1 MIGGRYAMKIHFQKK
16 FSKRPPPAVIVA
28 IVKNENFYQKLET
41 YGTALSNKTTS
52 FRIKKTELLES
63 INFDQKVKK
72 GDLIAKLKTG
82 NITAPFSGILGKRG
96 ISESTLGSGNSI
108 ILTLDDTSI
117 IFSDLKIP
125 EIYAGIIKKGLSI
138 EAKFAAYKNKIYR
151 GNIESVASRIDAQ
164 TRSILTRVK
173 IKNEN
178 SELIPGSLLEIQI
191 KYNERYSLSIP
202 DTSVIHEGN
211 KKFVYKVLENNTVQ
225 KIELLESIN
234 FDQRVKKGDL
244 IAKLKTRNIVAPF
257 SGILGK
263 RGISEST
270 LGSGNS
276 IILTLDDTSII
287 FSDLKIPEIY
297 AGIIKKGLPIEAKF
311 AAYKNKI
318 YRGNIESVASRIDAQ
333 TRSILTRVKIKNEN
347 SELIPGSLLEIQI
360 KYNERDSLS
369 IPDTGVIYEGDKKF
383 AYKVLEN
390 NTVQKIEITTGT
402 RNKGKIELLSGL
414 VNGNKIVAEGLTK
427 VRPRI
432 KIKPIIKPK

>member
-1 MIGGRYAMKIHFQKK
+1 MKIHFQKK
-16 FSKRPPPAVIVA
+16 FGKRPPPAVIVA

-63 INFDQKVKK
+63 ISFDQKVKK
-72 GDLIAKLKTG
+72 GDIIAKLKTG
-82 NITAPFSGILGKRG
+82 NII
-96 ISESTLGSGNSI
+96 
-108 ILTLDDTSI
+108 
-117 IFSDLKIP
+117 
-125 EIYAGIIKKGLSI
+125 
-138 EAKFAAYKNKIYR
+138 
-151 GNIESVASRIDAQ
+151 
-164 TRSILTRVK
+164 
-173 IKNEN
+173 
-178 SELIPGSLLEIQI
+178 
-191 KYNERYSLSIP
+191 
-202 DTSVIHEGN
+202 
-211 KKFVYKVLENNTVQ
+211 
-225 KIELLESIN
+225 
-234 FDQRVKKGDL
+234 
-244 IAKLKTRNIVAPF
+244 APF

-318 YRGNIESVASRIDAQ
+318 YRGNIESIASRIDAQ
-333 TRSILTRVKIKNEN
+333 TRSILTRVKIENEN
-347 SELIPGSLLEIQI
+347 SELIPGSFLEIQI

-383 AYKVLEN
+383 VYKVLEN
-390 NTVQKIEITTGT
+390 NTVQKIEVTTGT

-414 VNGNKIVAEGLTK
+414 VNGNKVVAEGLTK

-432 KIKPIIKPK
+432 KIKPIIKPKWKLQLNKPCS

>member
-1 MIGGRYAMKIHFQKK
+1 MKRSTKITTVIIIFFIIIAAVIGGRYATKIHFKKK
-16 FSKRPPPAVIVA
+16 FGKRPPPAVIVA
-28 IVKNENFYQKLET
+28 TVKNENFYQKLET

-52 FRIKKTELLES
+52 FRIKKTELLKP
-63 INFDQKVKK
+63 INFNQK
-72 GDLIAKLKTG
+72 
-82 NITAPFSGILGKRG
+82 
-96 ISESTLGSGNSI
+96 
-108 ILTLDDTSI
+108 
-117 IFSDLKIP
+117 
-125 EIYAGIIKKGLSI
+125 
-138 EAKFAAYKNKIYR
+138 
-151 GNIESVASRIDAQ
+151 
-164 TRSILTRVK
+164 
-173 IKNEN
+173 
-178 SELIPGSLLEIQI
+178 
-191 KYNERYSLSIP
+191 
-202 DTSVIHEGN
+202 
-211 KKFVYKVLENNTVQ
+211 
-225 KIELLESIN
+225 
-234 FDQRVKKGDL
+234 VKKGDL

-369 IPDTGVIYEGDKKF
+369 IPDTSVIYEGDKKF
-383 AYKVLEN
+383 VYKVLEN

-414 VNGNKIVAEGLTK
+414 VNRNKVVAEGLTK

>member
-1 MIGGRYAMKIHFQKK
+1 MKRSTKITTIIIIFFIIIAAVIGGRYAMKIHFQKK
-16 FSKRPPPAVIVA
+16 FGKRPPPAVIVA

-63 INFDQKVKK
+63 ISFDQKVKK
-72 GDLIAKLKTG
+72 GDIIAKLKTG
-82 NITAPFSGILGKRG
+82 NII
-96 ISESTLGSGNSI
+96 
-108 ILTLDDTSI
+108 
-117 IFSDLKIP
+117 
-125 EIYAGIIKKGLSI
+125 
-138 EAKFAAYKNKIYR
+138 
-151 GNIESVASRIDAQ
+151 
-164 TRSILTRVK
+164 
-173 IKNEN
+173 
-178 SELIPGSLLEIQI
+178 
-191 KYNERYSLSIP
+191 
-202 DTSVIHEGN
+202 
-211 KKFVYKVLENNTVQ
+211 
-225 KIELLESIN
+225 
-234 FDQRVKKGDL
+234 
-244 IAKLKTRNIVAPF
+244 APF

-318 YRGNIESVASRIDAQ
+318 YRGNIESIASRIDAQ
-333 TRSILTRVKIKNEN
+333 TRSILTRVKIENEN

-383 AYKVLEN
+383 VYKVLEN
-390 NTVQKIEITTGT
+390 NTVQKIEVTTGT

-414 VNGNKIVAEGLTK
+414 VNGNKVVAEGLTK

>member
-1 MIGGRYAMKIHFQKK
+1 MKRSTKITTVIIIFFIIIAAVIGGRYATKIHFKKK
-16 FSKRPPPAVIVA
+16 FGKRPPPAVIVA
-28 IVKNENFYQKLET
+28 TVKNENFYQKLET

-52 FRIKKTELLES
+52 FRIKKTELLKP
-63 INFDQKVKK
+63 INFNQK
-72 GDLIAKLKTG
+72 
-82 NITAPFSGILGKRG
+82 
-96 ISESTLGSGNSI
+96 
-108 ILTLDDTSI
+108 
-117 IFSDLKIP
+117 
-125 EIYAGIIKKGLSI
+125 
-138 EAKFAAYKNKIYR
+138 
-151 GNIESVASRIDAQ
+151 
-164 TRSILTRVK
+164 
-173 IKNEN
+173 
-178 SELIPGSLLEIQI
+178 
-191 KYNERYSLSIP
+191 
-202 DTSVIHEGN
+202 
-211 KKFVYKVLENNTVQ
+211 
-225 KIELLESIN
+225 
-234 FDQRVKKGDL
+234 VKKGDL

-360 KYNERDSLS
+360 KYNERYSLS
-369 IPDTGVIYEGDKKF
+369 IPDTSVIHEGNKKF
-383 AYKVLEN
+383 IYKVLEN
-390 NTVQKIEITTGT
+390 NTVQKIEVTTGT

-414 VNGNKIVAEGLTK
+414 VNRNKVVAEGLTK

>member
-1 MIGGRYAMKIHFQKK
+1 MKRSTKITTIIIIFFIIIAAVIGGRYAMKIHFQKK
-16 FSKRPPPAVIVA
+16 FGKRPPPAVIVA

-63 INFDQKVKK
+63 ISFDQKVKK
-72 GDLIAKLKTG
+72 GDIIAKLKTG
-82 NITAPFSGILGKRG
+82 NII
-96 ISESTLGSGNSI
+96 
-108 ILTLDDTSI
+108 
-117 IFSDLKIP
+117 
-125 EIYAGIIKKGLSI
+125 
-138 EAKFAAYKNKIYR
+138 
-151 GNIESVASRIDAQ
+151 
-164 TRSILTRVK
+164 
-173 IKNEN
+173 
-178 SELIPGSLLEIQI
+178 
-191 KYNERYSLSIP
+191 
-202 DTSVIHEGN
+202 
-211 KKFVYKVLENNTVQ
+211 
-225 KIELLESIN
+225 
-234 FDQRVKKGDL
+234 
-244 IAKLKTRNIVAPF
+244 APF

-333 TRSILTRVKIKNEN
+333 TRSILTRVKIENEN

-383 AYKVLEN
+383 VYKVLEN
-390 NTVQKIEITTGT
+390 NTVQKIEVTTGT

-414 VNGNKIVAEGLTK
+414 VNGNKVVAEGLTK

>member
-1 MIGGRYAMKIHFQKK
+1 MKRSTKITTVIIIFFIIIAAVIGGRYATKIHFKKK
-16 FSKRPPPAVIVA
+16 FGKRPPPAVIVA
-28 IVKNENFYQKLET
+28 TVKNENFYQKLET

-52 FRIKKTELLES
+52 FRIKKTELLKS
-63 INFDQKVKK
+63 INFNQKVKK
-72 GDLIAKLKTG
+72 GDLIAKLKT
-82 NITAPFSGILGKRG
+82 
-96 ISESTLGSGNSI
+96 E
-108 ILTLDDTSI
+108 
-117 IFSDLKIP
+117 
-125 EIYAGIIKKGLSI
+125 
-138 EAKFAAYKNKIYR
+138 
-151 GNIESVASRIDAQ
+151 
-164 TRSILTRVK
+164 
-173 IKNEN
+173 
-178 SELIPGSLLEIQI
+178 
-191 KYNERYSLSIP
+191 
-202 DTSVIHEGN
+202 
-211 KKFVYKVLENNTVQ
+211 
-225 KIELLESIN
+225 
-234 FDQRVKKGDL
+234 
-244 IAKLKTRNIVAPF
+244 NIVAPF

-347 SELIPGSLLEIQI
+347 SELIPGSFLEIQI

-383 AYKVLEN
+383 VYKILEN
-390 NTVQKIEITTGT
+390 NTVQKIEVTTGT

-414 VNGNKIVAEGLTK
+414 VNGNKVVAEGLTK

>member
-1 MIGGRYAMKIHFQKK
+1 MKRSTKITTVIIIFFIIIAAVIGGRYATKIHFKKK
-16 FSKRPPPAVIVA
+16 FGKRPPPAVIVA
-28 IVKNENFYQKLET
+28 TVKNENFYQKLET

-52 FRIKKTELLES
+52 FRIKKTELLKP
-63 INFDQKVKK
+63 INFNQK
-72 GDLIAKLKTG
+72 
-82 NITAPFSGILGKRG
+82 
-96 ISESTLGSGNSI
+96 
-108 ILTLDDTSI
+108 
-117 IFSDLKIP
+117 
-125 EIYAGIIKKGLSI
+125 
-138 EAKFAAYKNKIYR
+138 
-151 GNIESVASRIDAQ
+151 
-164 TRSILTRVK
+164 
-173 IKNEN
+173 
-178 SELIPGSLLEIQI
+178 
-191 KYNERYSLSIP
+191 
-202 DTSVIHEGN
+202 
-211 KKFVYKVLENNTVQ
+211 
-225 KIELLESIN
+225 
-234 FDQRVKKGDL
+234 VKKGDL

-383 AYKVLEN
+383 VYKVLEN
-390 NTVQKIEITTGT
+390 NTVQKIEVTTGT

-414 VNGNKIVAEGLTK
+414 VNGNKVVAEGLTK

>member
-1 MIGGRYAMKIHFQKK
+1 MKRSTKITTIIIIFFIIIAAVIGGRYAMKIHFQKK
-16 FSKRPPPAVIVA
+16 FGKRPPPAVIVA

-63 INFDQKVKK
+63 INFDQRVKK

-82 NITAPFSGILGKRG
+82 
-96 ISESTLGSGNSI
+96 
-108 ILTLDDTSI
+108 
-117 IFSDLKIP
+117 
-125 EIYAGIIKKGLSI
+125 
-138 EAKFAAYKNKIYR
+138 
-151 GNIESVASRIDAQ
+151 
-164 TRSILTRVK
+164 
-173 IKNEN
+173 
-178 SELIPGSLLEIQI
+178 
-191 KYNERYSLSIP
+191 
-202 DTSVIHEGN
+202 
-211 KKFVYKVLENNTVQ
+211 
-225 KIELLESIN
+225 
-234 FDQRVKKGDL
+234 
-244 IAKLKTRNIVAPF
+244 NIVAPF

-318 YRGNIESVASRIDAQ
+318 YRGNIESIASRIDAQ
-333 TRSILTRVKIKNEN
+333 TRSILTRVKIENEN

-383 AYKVLEN
+383 VYKVLEN
-390 NTVQKIEITTGT
+390 NTVQKIEVTTGT

-414 VNGNKIVAEGLTK
+414 VNGNKVVAEGLTK

>member
-1 MIGGRYAMKIHFQKK
+1 MKRSTKITTIIIIFFIVIAVVIGGRYAMKIHFQKK
-16 FSKRPPPAVIVA
+16 FGKRSPPAVIVA

-82 NITAPFSGILGKRG
+82 NIIAPFSGILGKRG

-151 GNIESVASRIDAQ
+151 GNIESVASHIDAQ
-164 TRSILTRVK
+164 TRSML
-173 IKNEN
+173 
-178 SELIPGSLLEIQI
+178 
-191 KYNERYSLSIP
+191 
-202 DTSVIHEGN
+202 
-211 KKFVYKVLENNTVQ
+211 
-225 KIELLESIN
+225 
-234 FDQRVKKGDL
+234 
-244 IAKLKTRNIVAPF
+244 A
-257 SGILGK
+257 
-263 RGISEST
+263 
-270 LGSGNS
+270 
-276 IILTLDDTSII
+276 
-287 FSDLKIPEIY
+287 
-297 AGIIKKGLPIEAKF
+297 
-311 AAYKNKI
+311 
-318 YRGNIESVASRIDAQ
+318 
-333 TRSILTRVKIKNEN
+333 RVKIKNEN

-383 AYKVLEN
+383 VYKVLEN
-390 NTVQKIEITTGT
+390 NAVQKIEVTTGT

-414 VNGNKIVAEGLTK
+414 VNGNKVVAEGLTK

>member
-1 MIGGRYAMKIHFQKK
+1 MKRSTKITTIIIIFFIIIAAVIGGRYAMKIHFQKK
-16 FSKRPPPAVIVA
+16 FGKRPPPAVIVA

-72 GDLIAKLKTG
+72 GDIIAKLKTG
-82 NITAPFSGILGKRG
+82 NVIAPFSGMLGKRG

-125 EIYAGIIKKGLSI
+125 EVYAGIIKKGLSI

-151 GNIESVASRIDAQ
+151 GNIESIASRIDAQ

-173 IKNEN
+173 IENKN
-178 SELIPGSLLEIQI
+178 SELIPGS
-191 KYNERYSLSIP
+191 
-202 DTSVIHEGN
+202 
-211 KKFVYKVLENNTVQ
+211 F
-225 KIELLESIN
+225 
-234 FDQRVKKGDL
+234 
-244 IAKLKTRNIVAPF
+244 
-257 SGILGK
+257 
-263 RGISEST
+263 
-270 LGSGNS
+270 
-276 IILTLDDTSII
+276 
-287 FSDLKIPEIY
+287 
-297 AGIIKKGLPIEAKF
+297 
-311 AAYKNKI
+311 
-318 YRGNIESVASRIDAQ
+318 
-333 TRSILTRVKIKNEN
+333 
-347 SELIPGSLLEIQI
+347 LEIQI

-383 AYKVLEN
+383 VYKVLEN
-390 NTVQKIEITTGT
+390 NTVQKIEVTTGS

-414 VNGNKIVAEGLTK
+414 VNGNKVVAEGLTK

>member
-1 MIGGRYAMKIHFQKK
+1 MKRSTKITTVIIIFFIIIAAVIGGRYAMKIHFQKK
-16 FSKRPPPAVIVA
+16 FGKRPPPAVIVA
-28 IVKNENFYQKLET
+28 TVKNENFYQKLET

-52 FRIKKTELLES
+52 FRIKKIELLES

-125 EIYAGIIKKGLSI
+125 EVYAGIIKKGLSI

-164 TRSILTRVK
+164 TRSM
-173 IKNEN
+173 
-178 SELIPGSLLEIQI
+178 
-191 KYNERYSLSIP
+191 
-202 DTSVIHEGN
+202 
-211 KKFVYKVLENNTVQ
+211 
-225 KIELLESIN
+225 
-234 FDQRVKKGDL
+234 
-244 IAKLKTRNIVAPF
+244 
-257 SGILGK
+257 
-263 RGISEST
+263 
-270 LGSGNS
+270 
-276 IILTLDDTSII
+276 
-287 FSDLKIPEIY
+287 
-297 AGIIKKGLPIEAKF
+297 
-311 AAYKNKI
+311 
-318 YRGNIESVASRIDAQ
+318 
-333 TRSILTRVKIKNEN
+333 LTRVKIKNEN

-369 IPDTGVIYEGDKKF
+369 IPDTSVIYEGNKKF
-383 AYKVLEN
+383 VYKVLEN
-390 NTVQKIEITTGT
+390 NTVQKIEVTTGT

-414 VNGNKIVAEGLTK
+414 VNRNKVVAEGLTK

>member
-1 MIGGRYAMKIHFQKK
+1 MKIHFQKK
-16 FSKRPPPAVIVA
+16 FGKRPPPAVIVA
-28 IVKNENFYQKLET
+28 TVKNENFYQKLET

-52 FRIKKTELLES
+52 FRIKKTELLKS
-63 INFDQKVKK
+63 INFNQKVKK

-82 NITAPFSGILGKRG
+82 
-96 ISESTLGSGNSI
+96 
-108 ILTLDDTSI
+108 
-117 IFSDLKIP
+117 
-125 EIYAGIIKKGLSI
+125 
-138 EAKFAAYKNKIYR
+138 
-151 GNIESVASRIDAQ
+151 
-164 TRSILTRVK
+164 
-173 IKNEN
+173 
-178 SELIPGSLLEIQI
+178 
-191 KYNERYSLSIP
+191 
-202 DTSVIHEGN
+202 
-211 KKFVYKVLENNTVQ
+211 
-225 KIELLESIN
+225 
-234 FDQRVKKGDL
+234 
-244 IAKLKTRNIVAPF
+244 NIVAPF

-318 YRGNIESVASRIDAQ
+318 YGGNIESVASRIDAQ

-369 IPDTGVIYEGDKKF
+369 IPDTSVIHEGNKKF
-383 AYKVLEN
+383 VYKVLEN
-390 NTVQKIEITTGT
+390 NTVQKIEVTTGI

-414 VNGNKIVAEGLTK
+414 VNGNKVVAEGLTK

-432 KIKPIIKPK
+432 KIKPIIKPKWKYQLNKLCS

>member
-1 MIGGRYAMKIHFQKK
+1 MKRSTKITTIIIIFFIIIAAVIGGRYAMKIHFQKK
-16 FSKRPPPAVIVA
+16 FGKRPPPAVIVA
-28 IVKNENFYQKLET
+28 TVKDENFYQKIET

-63 INFDQKVKK
+63 INFDRKVKK

-82 NITAPFSGILGKRG
+82 NIIAPFSGILGKRG

-108 ILTLDDTSI
+108 ILTLDDTS
-117 IFSDLKIP
+117 
-125 EIYAGIIKKGLSI
+125 A
-138 EAKFAAYKNKIYR
+138 
-151 GNIESVASRIDAQ
+151 
-164 TRSILTRVK
+164 
-173 IKNEN
+173 
-178 SELIPGSLLEIQI
+178 
-191 KYNERYSLSIP
+191 
-202 DTSVIHEGN
+202 
-211 KKFVYKVLENNTVQ
+211 
-225 KIELLESIN
+225 
-234 FDQRVKKGDL
+234 
-244 IAKLKTRNIVAPF
+244 
-257 SGILGK
+257 
-263 RGISEST
+263 
-270 LGSGNS
+270 
-276 IILTLDDTSII
+276 I

-333 TRSILTRVKIKNEN
+333 TRSILIRVKIENEN

-383 AYKVLEN
+383 VYKVLEN
-390 NTVQKIEITTGT
+390 NTVQKIEVTTGT

-414 VNGNKIVAEGLTK
+414 VNGNKVVAEGLTK

>member
-1 MIGGRYAMKIHFQKK
+1 MKRSTKITTIIIIFFIIIAAVIGGRYAMKIHFQKK
-16 FSKRPPPAVIVA
+16 FGKRPPPAVIVA

-63 INFDQKVKK
+63 ISFDQKVKK
-72 GDLIAKLKTG
+72 GDIIAKLKTG
-82 NITAPFSGILGKRG
+82 NII
-96 ISESTLGSGNSI
+96 
-108 ILTLDDTSI
+108 
-117 IFSDLKIP
+117 
-125 EIYAGIIKKGLSI
+125 
-138 EAKFAAYKNKIYR
+138 
-151 GNIESVASRIDAQ
+151 
-164 TRSILTRVK
+164 
-173 IKNEN
+173 
-178 SELIPGSLLEIQI
+178 
-191 KYNERYSLSIP
+191 
-202 DTSVIHEGN
+202 
-211 KKFVYKVLENNTVQ
+211 
-225 KIELLESIN
+225 
-234 FDQRVKKGDL
+234 
-244 IAKLKTRNIVAPF
+244 APF

-318 YRGNIESVASRIDAQ
+318 YRGNIESIASRIDAQ
-333 TRSILTRVKIKNEN
+333 TRSILTRVKIENEN

-360 KYNERDSLS
+360 KYNERNSLS

-383 AYKVLEN
+383 VYKVLEN
-390 NTVQKIEITTGT
+390 NTVQKIEVTTGT

-414 VNGNKIVAEGLTK
+414 VNGNKVVAEGLTK

>member
-1 MIGGRYAMKIHFQKK
+1 MKRSTKITTTIIIFFTIIAVIIGGRYAMKIHFQKK
-16 FSKRPPPAVIVA
+16 FGKRPPPAVIVA
-28 IVKNENFYQKLET
+28 TVKNENFFQKLET
-41 YGTALSNKTTS
+41 YGTALSNKTNS
-52 FRIKKTELLES
+52 FRIKKTELFEP
-63 INFDQKVKK
+63 INFNRKVKK

-82 NITAPFSGILGKRG
+82 NIIAPFSGILGKRG
-96 ISESTLGSGNSI
+96 ISESS
-108 ILTLDDTSI
+108 
-117 IFSDLKIP
+117 
-125 EIYAGIIKKGLSI
+125 
-138 EAKFAAYKNKIYR
+138 
-151 GNIESVASRIDAQ
+151 
-164 TRSILTRVK
+164 
-173 IKNEN
+173 
-178 SELIPGSLLEIQI
+178 
-191 KYNERYSLSIP
+191 
-202 DTSVIHEGN
+202 
-211 KKFVYKVLENNTVQ
+211 
-225 KIELLESIN
+225 
-234 FDQRVKKGDL
+234 
-244 IAKLKTRNIVAPF
+244 
-257 SGILGK
+257 
-263 RGISEST
+263 

-333 TRSILTRVKIKNEN
+333 TRSILTRVKIENEN

-383 AYKVLEN
+383 VYKVLEN
-390 NTVQKIEITTGT
+390 NTVQKIEVTTGT

-414 VNGNKIVAEGLTK
+414 VNGNKVVAEGLTK

>member
-1 MIGGRYAMKIHFQKK
+1 MKRSTKITTIIIIFFIIIAAVIGGRYAMKIHFQKK
-16 FSKRPPPAVIVA
+16 FGKRPPPAVIVA
-28 IVKNENFYQKLET
+28 IVKNENFFQKLET

-63 INFDQKVKK
+63 ISFDQKVKK
-72 GDLIAKLKTG
+72 GDIIAKLKTG
-82 NITAPFSGILGKRG
+82 NII
-96 ISESTLGSGNSI
+96 
-108 ILTLDDTSI
+108 
-117 IFSDLKIP
+117 
-125 EIYAGIIKKGLSI
+125 
-138 EAKFAAYKNKIYR
+138 
-151 GNIESVASRIDAQ
+151 
-164 TRSILTRVK
+164 
-173 IKNEN
+173 
-178 SELIPGSLLEIQI
+178 
-191 KYNERYSLSIP
+191 
-202 DTSVIHEGN
+202 
-211 KKFVYKVLENNTVQ
+211 
-225 KIELLESIN
+225 
-234 FDQRVKKGDL
+234 
-244 IAKLKTRNIVAPF
+244 APF

-318 YRGNIESVASRIDAQ
+318 YRGNIESIASRIDAQ
-333 TRSILTRVKIKNEN
+333 TRSILTRVKIENEN

-369 IPDTGVIYEGDKKF
+369 IPDTSVIYEGNKKF
-383 AYKVLEN
+383 VYKVLEN
-390 NTVQKIEITTGT
+390 NTVQKIEVTTGT

-414 VNGNKIVAEGLTK
+414 VNRNKVVAEGLTK

>member
-1 MIGGRYAMKIHFQKK
+1 VIGGRYAMKIHFQKK
-16 FSKRPPPAVIVA
+16 FGKRPPPAVIVT

-52 FRIKKTELLES
+52 FRIKKTELLKS
-63 INFDQKVKK
+63 INFNQKVKK
-72 GDLIAKLKTG
+72 GDLIANLKTG
-82 NITAPFSGILGKRG
+82 
-96 ISESTLGSGNSI
+96 
-108 ILTLDDTSI
+108 
-117 IFSDLKIP
+117 
-125 EIYAGIIKKGLSI
+125 
-138 EAKFAAYKNKIYR
+138 
-151 GNIESVASRIDAQ
+151 
-164 TRSILTRVK
+164 
-173 IKNEN
+173 
-178 SELIPGSLLEIQI
+178 
-191 KYNERYSLSIP
+191 
-202 DTSVIHEGN
+202 
-211 KKFVYKVLENNTVQ
+211 
-225 KIELLESIN
+225 
-234 FDQRVKKGDL
+234 
-244 IAKLKTRNIVAPF
+244 NIVAPF

-263 RGISEST
+263 RGISESS

-318 YRGNIESVASRIDAQ
+318 YRGNIESVASHIDAQ

-347 SELIPGSLLEIQI
+347 SELIPGSFLEIQI

-369 IPDTGVIYEGDKKF
+369 IPDTSVIYEGDKKF
-383 AYKVLEN
+383 VYKILEN
-390 NTVQKIEITTGT
+390 NTVQKIEVATGT

-414 VNGNKIVAEGLTK
+414 VNGNKVVAEGLTK

>member
-1 MIGGRYAMKIHFQKK
+1 MKRSTKITTVIIIFFIIIAAVIGGRYAMKIHFQKK
-16 FSKRPPPAVIVA
+16 FGKRPPPAVIVT

-52 FRIKKTELLES
+52 FRIKKTELLKP
-63 INFDQKVKK
+63 INFNQK
-72 GDLIAKLKTG
+72 
-82 NITAPFSGILGKRG
+82 
-96 ISESTLGSGNSI
+96 
-108 ILTLDDTSI
+108 
-117 IFSDLKIP
+117 
-125 EIYAGIIKKGLSI
+125 
-138 EAKFAAYKNKIYR
+138 
-151 GNIESVASRIDAQ
+151 
-164 TRSILTRVK
+164 
-173 IKNEN
+173 
-178 SELIPGSLLEIQI
+178 
-191 KYNERYSLSIP
+191 
-202 DTSVIHEGN
+202 
-211 KKFVYKVLENNTVQ
+211 
-225 KIELLESIN
+225 
-234 FDQRVKKGDL
+234 VKKGDL

-383 AYKVLEN
+383 VYKVLEN
-390 NTVQKIEITTGT
+390 NTVQKIEVTTGT

-414 VNGNKIVAEGLTK
+414 VNRNKVVAEGLTK

>member
-1 MIGGRYAMKIHFQKK
+1 MKRSTKITTIIIIFFIIIAAVIGGRYAMKIHFQKK
-16 FSKRPPPAVIVA
+16 FGKRPPPAVIVA

-63 INFDQKVKK
+63 INFDQRVKK

-82 NITAPFSGILGKRG
+82 
-96 ISESTLGSGNSI
+96 
-108 ILTLDDTSI
+108 
-117 IFSDLKIP
+117 
-125 EIYAGIIKKGLSI
+125 
-138 EAKFAAYKNKIYR
+138 
-151 GNIESVASRIDAQ
+151 
-164 TRSILTRVK
+164 
-173 IKNEN
+173 
-178 SELIPGSLLEIQI
+178 
-191 KYNERYSLSIP
+191 
-202 DTSVIHEGN
+202 
-211 KKFVYKVLENNTVQ
+211 
-225 KIELLESIN
+225 
-234 FDQRVKKGDL
+234 
-244 IAKLKTRNIVAPF
+244 NIVAPF

-333 TRSILTRVKIKNEN
+333 TRSILTRVKIENEN

-383 AYKVLEN
+383 VYKVLEN
-390 NTVQKIEITTGT
+390 NTVQKIEVTTGT

-414 VNGNKIVAEGLTK
+414 VNGNKVVAEGLTK

>member
-1 MIGGRYAMKIHFQKK
+1 MKRSTKITTIIIIFFIIIAAVIGGRYAMKIHFQKK
-16 FSKRPPPAVIVA
+16 FGKRPPPAVIVA

-63 INFDQKVKK
+63 ISFDQKVKK
-72 GDLIAKLKTG
+72 GDIIAKLKTG
-82 NITAPFSGILGKRG
+82 NII
-96 ISESTLGSGNSI
+96 
-108 ILTLDDTSI
+108 
-117 IFSDLKIP
+117 
-125 EIYAGIIKKGLSI
+125 
-138 EAKFAAYKNKIYR
+138 
-151 GNIESVASRIDAQ
+151 
-164 TRSILTRVK
+164 
-173 IKNEN
+173 
-178 SELIPGSLLEIQI
+178 
-191 KYNERYSLSIP
+191 
-202 DTSVIHEGN
+202 
-211 KKFVYKVLENNTVQ
+211 
-225 KIELLESIN
+225 
-234 FDQRVKKGDL
+234 
-244 IAKLKTRNIVAPF
+244 APF

-297 AGIIKKGLPIEAKF
+297 AGIIKKGLPIEAIF

-333 TRSILTRVKIKNEN
+333 TRSILTRVKIENEN

-383 AYKVLEN
+383 VYKVLEN
-390 NTVQKIEITTGT
+390 NTVQKIEVTTGT

-414 VNGNKIVAEGLTK
+414 VNGNKVVAEGLTK

>member
-1 MIGGRYAMKIHFQKK
+1 MKRSTKITTVIIIFFIIIAAVIGGRYAMKIHFQKK
-16 FSKRPPPAVIVA
+16 FGKRPPPAVIVA

-63 INFDQKVKK
+63 INFDQRVKK

-82 NITAPFSGILGKRG
+82 
-96 ISESTLGSGNSI
+96 
-108 ILTLDDTSI
+108 
-117 IFSDLKIP
+117 
-125 EIYAGIIKKGLSI
+125 
-138 EAKFAAYKNKIYR
+138 
-151 GNIESVASRIDAQ
+151 
-164 TRSILTRVK
+164 
-173 IKNEN
+173 
-178 SELIPGSLLEIQI
+178 
-191 KYNERYSLSIP
+191 
-202 DTSVIHEGN
+202 
-211 KKFVYKVLENNTVQ
+211 
-225 KIELLESIN
+225 
-234 FDQRVKKGDL
+234 
-244 IAKLKTRNIVAPF
+244 NIVAPF

-318 YRGNIESVASRIDAQ
+318 YRGNIESIASRIDAQ
-333 TRSILTRVKIKNEN
+333 TRSILTRVKIENEN

-383 AYKVLEN
+383 VYKVLEN
-390 NTVQKIEITTGT
+390 NTVQKIEVTTGT

-414 VNGNKIVAEGLTK
+414 VNGNKVVAEGLTK